1 MTMRSS
7 KMVKVPNELVKF
19 PNKKGSLKLDGM
31 SVIEICFYTQGI
43 KGTFFAGSSS
53 ANCQVGCLY
62 SSLR

>member
-7 KMVKVPNELVKF
+7 KMVKVPIELVKF

-43 KGTFFAGSSS
+43 KGTFF
-53 ANCQVGCLY
+53 CRIIFC
-62 SSLR
+62 